1 MAGQSRCQVIDKIRN
16 RKQSGFLC
24 FFTCLHF
31 SLSNLEIAKAN
42 RLKPYEYVAYLLI
55 EIPKHMDD
63 KNQDFFKDLLP

>member
-1 MAGQSRCQVIDKIRN
+1 MV
-16 RKQSGFLC
+16 FLC

-55 EIPKHMDD
+55 EMPKHMDD
-63 KNQDFFKDLLP
+63 KNQDFLKDLLP